1 MIDQLHCLNCE
12 ADFTGTPEV
21 MVFQFTEHDCF
32 QQLIDEK
39 QQSMCNHPTSR
50 LKENT
55 QWTH

>member
-12 ADFTGTPEV
+12 QDFAGTPDV
-21 MVFQFTEHDCF
+21 MVFKFTEHDCF

-50 LKENT
+50 SVEVT
-55 QWTH
+55 Q

>member
-12 ADFTGTPEV
+12 QDFTGTPQV
-21 MVFQFTEHDCF
+21 LVFQFTEHDCF

-50 LKENT
+50 LKENA
-55 QWTH
+55 Q